1 MSKKQIK
8 FYAKKRVGVTMEQ
21 LNLLAAEH
29 FRQIEALK
37 AEHARQ
43 IDELRREIE
52 TIKTRLN
59 VYESSPKQQNYGMN
73 FTKLGIYEEN
83 NENKKYFTVKKLEKS
98 VKIVRNIYDGTYRN
112 FVLNVSVPKGRNNV
126 VEITQIKTKTASI
139 RYGVV
144 TKALVSG
151 KDTLHNKESIQYNG
165 SRGNYYVISKEYFKG
180 NPIKDGATIL
190 MSIDTFNWTVGWN
203 VTAPVPKD
211 SFAIEAYIP
220 EELKV
225 VDLFVRIAIMD
236 EGDEI

>member
-1 MSKKQIK
+1 MVTEDGVITLEVSLKVLGKVSKKQIK

-98 VKIVRNIYDGTYRN
+98 IKIVRNI
-112 FVLNVSVPKGRNNV
+112 
-126 VEITQIKTKTASI
+126 
-139 RYGVV
+139 
-144 TKALVSG
+144 
-151 KDTLHNKESIQYNG
+151 
-165 SRGNYYVISKEYFKG
+165 
-180 NPIKDGATIL
+180 
-190 MSIDTFNWTVGWN
+190 
-203 VTAPVPKD
+203 
-211 SFAIEAYIP
+211 
-220 EELKV
+220 
-225 VDLFVRIAIMD
+225 
-236 EGDEI
+236 